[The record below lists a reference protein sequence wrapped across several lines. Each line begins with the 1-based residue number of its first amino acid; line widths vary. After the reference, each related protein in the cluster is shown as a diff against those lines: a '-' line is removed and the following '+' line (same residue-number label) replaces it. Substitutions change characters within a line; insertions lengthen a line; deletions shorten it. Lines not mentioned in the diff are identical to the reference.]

1 MKTHQTFYKFSSLK
15 RIIVILMAYFIQLP
29 GQAAIPEKEEIG
41 ILYVSGIGNQNGEPL
56 RSLKGFQRVKIN
68 PGEKKDIYFDV
79 KVRDLGGYNFQG
91 EKIIKS
97 GQYLISIGGGQLSA
111 FNLKPRWLY
120 NQKYAS
126 NEGIILQKESPEN
139 TNQSGNTTNDCTK
152 TSTVFFEHYTAYLWE
167 YMPGSASKTKR
178 NNRFVWE
185 PMAFG
190 NK

>member
-79 KVRDLGGYNFQG
+79 KVRDLGGFNFQG
-91 EKIIKS
+91 EKII
-97 GQYLISIGGGQLSA
+97 
-111 FNLKPRWLY
+111 
-120 NQKYAS
+120 
-126 NEGIILQKESPEN
+126 
-139 TNQSGNTTNDCTK
+139 
-152 TSTVFFEHYTAYLWE
+152 
-167 YMPGSASKTKR
+167 
-178 NNRFVWE
+178 
-185 PMAFG
+185 
-190 NK
+190 

>member
-97 GQYLISIGGGQLSA
+97 GQYLISIGGGQPSA
-111 FNLKPRWLY
+111 FNLK
-120 NQKYAS
+120 NQMVV
-126 NEGIILQKESPEN
+126 
-139 TNQSGNTTNDCTK
+139 QSEICI
-152 TSTVFFEHYTAYLWE
+152 E
-167 YMPGSASKTKR
+167 
-178 NNRFVWE
+178 
-185 PMAFG
+185 
-190 NK
+190 